1 MPHAPATAAP
11 FPADFVAA
19 NADVVRL
26 VVLLSIL
33 SSLISLLLIGGL
45 AASG

>member
-1 MPHAPATAAP
+1 MPHAPATAVP
-11 FPADFVAA
+11 FPADFFAA
-19 NADVVRL
+19 NASVVRF

-33 SSLISLLLIGGL
+33 SGLISLLLIGGL